1 VVAPTILPIGTDN
14 RRSFVLGVLV
24 IFILSNVFKRGSGK
38 GEHVTAS
45 ARRQFDI
52 TMGVVYPL
60 GGHANTALACGALGK
75 QHPSALAF
83 VNGHINLGMGV
94 DTQ

>member
-1 VVAPTILPIGTDN
+1 
-14 RRSFVLGVLV
+14 LV

-45 ARRQFDI
+45 ASRQLDI

-60 GGHANTALACGALGK
+60 GGHANTALASRATGK
-75 QHPSALAF
+75 QHASALAL
-83 VNGHINLGMGV
+83 VNGHINLGMGI

>member
-1 VVAPTILPIGTDN
+1 MDN
-14 RRSFVLGVLV
+14 RRSFVVKGLV

-45 ARRQFDI
+45 ASGQLNV

-60 GGHANTALACGALGK
+60 GGHTNTALASRATGK
-75 QHPSALAF
+75 QHACALAF
-83 VNGHINLGMGV
+83 V
-94 DTQ
+94 D